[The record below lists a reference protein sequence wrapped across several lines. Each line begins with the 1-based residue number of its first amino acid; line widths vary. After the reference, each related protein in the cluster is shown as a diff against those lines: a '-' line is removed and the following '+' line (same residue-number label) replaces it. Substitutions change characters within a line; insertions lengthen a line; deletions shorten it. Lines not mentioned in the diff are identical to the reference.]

1 VSAAGAPPGDPLG
14 LLVEALPYLK
24 AYRALLLE
32 SRGGAASDK
41 EQHALRLT
49 KAIERIEAFVADSPR

>member
-1 VSAAGAPPGDPLG
+1 VSAAGTPPADPFG

-49 KAIERIEAFVADSPR
+49 RAIESIEAFVGHSRR